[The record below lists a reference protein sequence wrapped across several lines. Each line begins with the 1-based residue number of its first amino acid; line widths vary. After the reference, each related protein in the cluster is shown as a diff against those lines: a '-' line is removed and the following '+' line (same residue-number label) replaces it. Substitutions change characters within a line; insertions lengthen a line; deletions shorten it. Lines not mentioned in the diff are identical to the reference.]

1 MRESVKILRAKLATK
16 QCVAPEKSG
25 YYTWWFAKE
34 DKDTLIGIFN
44 KYVPNFAQGVCDND
58 ILQTQI
64 DGRTYYALYFGIAN
78 KNLKERLK
86 WHLGISPSHSLSA
99 IKSDFLS
106 TLRKSIAALL
116 LSQEPMKLDEEV
128 VAVNTIL
135 DRCYWEYNKSND
147 PKSKEKSELDSK
159 KYIYPLNIAGNQ
171 GFKRIKGYST
181 YKVLTPLRRNHKK
194 YHIEKNQE

>member
-1 MRESVKILRAKLATK
+1 MIESVKKLRANVSIVPTE
-16 QCVAPEKSG
+16 PG
-25 YYTWWFAKE
+25 YYIWWFAEE

-44 KYVPNFAQGVCDND
+44 KYVPNFAKLVCDND
-58 ILQTQI
+58 ISQTQF
-64 DGRTYYALYFGIAN
+64 DGRTYYALYFGIAS

-86 WHLGISPSHSLSA
+86 WHLGISPSHNLSA

-116 LSQEPMKLDEEV
+116 LSQEPMKLDDEV
-128 VAVNTIL
+128 AAVDTIL
-135 DRCYWEYNKSND
+135 NRCYWEYKKAND
-147 PKSKEKSELDSK
+147 PKSKEKLELDSK

-171 GFKRIKGYST
+171 GFKRMKGYST

-194 YHIEKNQE
+194 YHIKKNQE